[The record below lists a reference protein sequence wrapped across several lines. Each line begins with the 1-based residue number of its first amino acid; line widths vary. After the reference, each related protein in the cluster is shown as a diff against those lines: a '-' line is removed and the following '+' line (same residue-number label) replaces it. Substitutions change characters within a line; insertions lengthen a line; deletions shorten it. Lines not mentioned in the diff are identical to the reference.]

1 MPARKPRALRIIN
14 GAHPS
19 EINLDEP
26 TPPAEEP
33 MMPSWLSESQQ
44 QCWLHTTRQLR
55 GMRLLA
61 ASDYDNLVNYVV
73 AADLCQRIE
82 RELGD
87 IELTVVG
94 GHGSLHG
101 HPLLIVLDRAMARVT
116 ALGREFGL
124 TPSSRASLRMLS
136 DHSTPADRD
145 TPQAWFA
152 SN

>member
-1 MPARKPRALRIIN
+1 MPARKPRALRVIN

-19 EINLDEP
+19 EVNNNEP
-26 TPPAEEP
+26 TPRSEEP
-33 MMPSWLSESQQ
+33 LMPSWLTLSQQ
-44 QCWLHTTRQLR
+44 ACWRHTTRQLR
-55 GMRLLA
+55 GMRLLSA
-61 ASDYDNLVNYVV
+61 ADYDSLVNYVV

-82 RELGD
+82 MQLGD

-101 HPLLIVLDRAMARVT
+101 HPLLIVLDRTMARVT

-124 TPSSRASLRMLS
+124 TPSSRASLRMLT
-136 DHSTPADRD
+136 DDTTTADRD
-145 TPQAWFA
+145 TPEAWFA

>member
-1 MPARKPRALRIIN
+1 MPIRKPRRLRVIN

-19 EINLDEP
+19 EINVDEP

-33 MMPSWLSESQQ
+33 LMPSWFTLTQQ
-44 QCWLHTTRQLR
+44 QCWRHTIRQLR

-61 ASDYDNLVNYVV
+61 AADYDNLVNYVV
-73 AADLCQRIE
+73 AADLCHRIST
-82 RELGD
+82 ELAD
-87 IELTVVG
+87 IELTVLG

-136 DHSTPADRD
+136 DSGAPADLD
-145 TPQAWFA
+145 TPESFFA
-152 SN
+152 HN